1 VILVKLLA
9 GEEKRREKRER
20 KRERKEEAREE
31 SRLKITQRRR
41 VR

>member
-1 VILVKLLA
+1 LA
-9 GEEKRREKRER
+9 GEEKRRE